1 MIASEV
7 VGQFPRWRALP
18 LSEIRQRL
26 SKFVT
31 AHGPTRFVSLIRACG
46 SATNSIIHGGSP
58 ASSAYFPQ
66 SERGLLTLCLRMIL
80 RQADHELTTRY
91 FGEATT
97 SPAPSWCLDRL
108 CSRAP
113 LQMRGGR
120 RAHGCRTATTG
131 RPCVIPDAVR
141 VMGRQRLRQTEF
153 DSRVGLDL
161 TIIALC
167 RR

>member
-31 AHGPTRFVSLIRACG
+31 VRGPTRFVSLIRACG

-66 SERGLLTLCLRMIL
+66 SERGPLTLCLRMIL

-91 FGEATT
+91 LATLPPRPRLVGVST
-97 SPAPSWCLDRL
+97 VSAHELRSRCGVADELTAVARRRPA
-108 CSRAP
+108 
-113 LQMRGGR
+113 
-120 RAHGCRTATTG
+120 
-131 RPCVIPDAVR
+131 
-141 VMGRQRLRQTEF
+141 
-153 DSRVGLDL
+153 DL
-161 TIIALC
+161 V
-167 RR
+167 